1 MMHGKKNVLRF
12 QCQLNIFLSTKRV
25 KNIHV
30 IYIFI
35 FNFFRQKTPVKD
47 PPKSNPS
54 KRHRERLNSELDH
67 LASLLPFE
75 QSVISKLDKLSI
87 LRLAVSYLRTKS
99 YFAGKC
105 HFEPISLI
113 CLLYIA
119 LVAQLYYA
127 FCLCYIRHLDRGV
140 LISYTYV

>member
-1 MMHGKKNVLRF
+1 MPVKY
-12 QCQLNIFLSTKRV
+12 FLSTTRV

-99 YFAGKC
+99 YFAGKS
-105 HFEPISLI
+105 HFEPIFPNISSI
-113 CLLYIA
+113 YRIGGTA
-119 LVAQLYYA
+119 I
-127 FCLCYIRHLDRGV
+127 LCILCMLHKTLG
-140 LISYTYV
+140 

>member
-35 FNFFRQKTPVKD
+35 FKFFRQKTPVKD

-99 YFAGKC
+99 YFAGKW
-105 HFEPISLI
+105 HIELIFPDISSI
-113 CLLYIA
+113 YRIGGTA
-119 LVAQLYYA
+119 I
-127 FCLCYIRHLDRGV
+127 LCILCMLHKTFG
-140 LISYTYV
+140 

>member
-35 FNFFRQKTPVKD
+35 FKFFRQKTPVKD

-105 HFEPISLI
+105 HIEPIFPNISSI
-113 CLLYIA
+113 YRIGGTA
-119 LVAQLYYA
+119 I
-127 FCLCYIRHLDRGV
+127 LCILCMLHKTFG
-140 LISYTYV
+140 

>member
-1 MMHGKKNVLRF
+1 M
-12 QCQLNIFLSTKRV
+12 
-25 KNIHV
+25 
-30 IYIFI
+30 
-35 FNFFRQKTPVKD
+35 KD

-99 YFAGKC
+99 YFAGMYMFCTSKKSQTVLD
-105 HFEPISLI
+105 FESILHGFFILNFFI
-113 CLLYIA
+113 CLILKSNSWHKKGGGLYGISFD
-119 LVAQLYYA
+119 VQFSYFGYNTCISIHSPVVSYA
-127 FCLCYIRHLDRGV
+127 IC
-140 LISYTYV
+140 SNPST

>member
-1 MMHGKKNVLRF
+1 ML
-12 QCQLNIFLSTKRV
+12 QLTYDARKEECLAFSMPVKYFLSTTRV

-105 HFEPISLI
+105 HIEPIFPKISSI
-113 CLLYIA
+113 YRNGGTAI
-119 LVAQLYYA
+119 
-127 FCLCYIRHLDRGV
+127 LCILCMLHKTFG
-140 LISYTYV
+140 

>member
-1 MMHGKKNVLRF
+1 MPVKY
-12 QCQLNIFLSTKRV
+12 FLSTKC
-25 KNIHV
+25 NLYFH
-30 IYIFI
+30 FQ
-35 FNFFRQKTPVKD
+35 FFFRQKTPVKD

-105 HFEPISLI
+105 HFEPIFPNMSSI
-113 CLLYIA
+113 YRIGGTA
-119 LVAQLYYA
+119 I
-127 FCLCYIRHLDRGV
+127 LCILCMLHKTFG
-140 LISYTYV
+140 